1 MRAVDL
7 TKRYLKEC
15 IIYHRLDENKNTHL
29 EHLED
34 LIFNDGLPGGKA
46 AIQHLVG
53 FYEMLKGNAK
63 TSFNLTT
70 KWDGAP
76 AIFAGIDPADGKF
89 FVGTKGVFNKNPK
102 LNKSLADI
110 KANHPDKVVK
120 GENKSSE
127 GLRKKLATAFTNL
140 RKLNFTGVVQ
150 GDLLWCAKEDIQTA
164 NIKGEEYIVFK
175 PNTIIYAVPKNSDLA
190 KEILS
195 SNIGIV
201 FHTEYVGGPTL
212 ADMNAKFG
220 YDASALGDGS
230 NAGVW
235 YRDAIIKDY
244 SGQVTM
250 TADESAMLKSA
261 IEDANKNLSN
271 MGNLEFLKNNEFGQD
286 LRERIKTSVNKII
299 KDQGQFEKDPA
310 AFATAFITDYKTVM
324 KKAIEGLKLDK
335 NKVTK
340 TQLMLDGIK
349 FLEDNTQE
357 IVSAYVVYLDL
368 IRAKEMIVKKLA
380 NVKQIDTFVQN
391 AEGDYEVTGEEGF
404 VAVDHIGNAIKLVDR
419 LDFSLKNFGSGK
431 PGA

>member
-89 FVGTKGVFNKNPK
+89 FVGTKGVFNKDPK

-120 GENKSSE
+120 GETKSAE

-140 RKLNFTGVVQ
+140 QKLNFTGVVQ
-150 GDLLWCAKEDIQTA
+150 GDMLFSKEDIQTA

-261 IEDANKNLSN
+261 IEDANKNLSK
-271 MGNLEFLKNNEFGQD
+271 MGNLEFLKNNEFGQN

-299 KDQGQFEKDPA
+299 KDQGQFEKDPT
-310 AFATAFITDYKTVM
+310 AFATAFITDYKSVM
-324 KKAIEGLKLDK
+324 KKAIEGVKLDK
-335 NKVTK
+335 TKVAKTK
-340 TQLMLDGIK
+340 LMLDGIK
-349 FLEDNTQE
+349 FLEDNTPE

-391 AEGDYEVTGEEGF
+391 AEGDYDVTGEEGF

-419 LDFSLKNFGSGK
+419 LDFSLKNFGSGR

>member
-7 TKRYLKEC
+7 TRQYIKEC
-15 IIYHRLDENKNTHL
+15 VIHHRLDENKNTHL

-46 AIQHLVG
+46 AINHLLG

-63 TSFNLTT
+63 SKFNLTT

-89 FVGTKGVFNKNPK
+89 FVGTKGVFNRNPK

-110 KANHPDKVVK
+110 KSNHPDKVVK
-120 GENKSSE
+120 GETKSAE

-140 RKLNFTGVVQ
+140 QKLNFTGVVQ
-150 GDLLWCAKEDIQTA
+150 GDMLFSKDDIETA

-195 SNIGIV
+195 SNMGIV

-212 ADMNAKFG
+212 ADMDAKFG

-250 TADESAMLKSA
+250 TADESDALKTA
-261 IEDANKNLSN
+261 IEDANKNLSK
-271 MGNLEFLKNNEFGQD
+271 MGNLEFLKNNEFGQN
-286 LRERIKTSVNKII
+286 LRDRIKASVNKII
-299 KDQGQFEKDPA
+299 RDQGEFEKDPK
-310 AFATAFITDYKTVM
+310 AFATAFINDYKSAM
-324 KKAIEGLKLDK
+324 KKAIEAVKTDK
-335 NKVTK
+335 TKVAKTK
-340 TQLMLDGIK
+340 MMLDGIK
-349 FLEDNTQE
+349 FLEENTNE
-357 IVSAYVVYLDL
+357 IVSAYIVYLDL
-368 IRAKEMIVKKLA
+368 IRAKELIVKKLA
-380 NVKQIDTFVQN
+380 NIRQIDTFVQN
-391 AEGDYEVTGEEGF
+391 AEGDYDVTGEEGF

-419 LDFSLKNFGSGK
+419 LDFSVKNFGTGR

>member
-7 TKRYLKEC
+7 TRQYIKEC
-15 IIYHRLDENKNTHL
+15 VIHHRLDENKNTHL

-46 AIQHLVG
+46 AINHLLG

-63 TSFNLTT
+63 SKFNLTT

-89 FVGTKGVFNKNPK
+89 FVGTKGVFNRNPK

-110 KANHPDKVVK
+110 KSNHPDKVVK
-120 GENKSSE
+120 GETKSAE

-140 RKLNFTGVVQ
+140 QKLNFTGVVQ
-150 GDLLWCAKEDIQTA
+150 GDMLFSKDDIETA

-195 SNIGIV
+195 SNMGIV

-212 ADMNAKFG
+212 ADMDAKFG
-220 YDASALGDGS
+220 YNASALGDGS

-250 TADESAMLKSA
+250 TADESEALKTA
-261 IEDANKNLSN
+261 IEDANKNLSK
-271 MGNLEFLKNNEFGQD
+271 MGNLEFLKNNEFGQN
-286 LRERIKTSVNKII
+286 LRDRIKASVNKII
-299 KDQGQFEKDPA
+299 RDQGEFEKDPK
-310 AFATAFITDYKTVM
+310 AFATAFINDYKSAM
-324 KKAIEGLKLDK
+324 KKAIEAVKTDK
-335 NKVTK
+335 TKVAKTK
-340 TQLMLDGIK
+340 MMLDGIK
-349 FLEDNTQE
+349 FLEENTNE
-357 IVSAYVVYLDL
+357 IVSAYIVYLDL
-368 IRAKEMIVKKLA
+368 IRAKELIVKKLA
-380 NVKQIDTFVQN
+380 NIRQIDTFVQN
-391 AEGDYEVTGEEGF
+391 AEGDYDVTGEEGF

-419 LDFSLKNFGSGK
+419 LDFSVKNFGTGR

>member
-7 TKRYLKEC
+7 TKTYINEC
-15 IIYHRLDENKNTHL
+15 VYYHRLDEAKNTHL

-46 AIQHLVG
+46 AINHLVG
-53 FYEMLKGNAK
+53 FYEMLKGSAK

-89 FVGTKGVFNKNPK
+89 FVGTKGVFNRNPK

-110 KANHPDKVVK
+110 KVNHPDKVVK
-120 GENKSSE
+120 GETKSAE
-127 GLRKKLATAFTNL
+127 GLRKKLVTAFTNL
-140 RKLNFTGVVQ
+140 QKLNFTGVVQ
-150 GDLLWCAKEDIQTA
+150 GDMLFSKGDIQTA

-175 PNTIIYAVPKNSDLA
+175 PNTIIYAVPKNSNLA

-195 SNIGIV
+195 ANIGIV

-220 YDASALGDGS
+220 YDASALGDGG

-250 TADESAMLKSA
+250 TEDESNLLKSA
-261 IEDANKNLSN
+261 IEDANKNLSK
-271 MGNLEFLKNNEFGQD
+271 MGNLEFLKNNEFGQN

-299 KDQGQFEKDPA
+299 RDQGQFEKDPT
-310 AFATAFITDYKTVM
+310 AFATAFINDYKMVM
-324 KKAIEGLKLDK
+324 KKAIEQVKTDK
-335 NKVTK
+335 TKVAK
-340 TQLMLDGIK
+340 TQLMLNGIK
-349 FLEDNTQE
+349 FLEDNTQQ

-380 NVKQIDTFVQN
+380 NISQMDTFVQN
-391 AEGDYEVTGEEGF
+391 AEGDYDVTGEEGF

-419 LDFSLKNFGSGK
+419 LDFSVKNFGSGR

>member
-7 TKRYLKEC
+7 TRQYIKEC
-15 IIYHRLDENKNTHL
+15 VIHHRLDENKNTHL

-46 AIQHLVG
+46 AINHLLG

-63 TSFNLTT
+63 SKFNLTT

-89 FVGTKGVFNKNPK
+89 FVGTKGVFNRNPK

-110 KANHPDKVVK
+110 KSNHPDKVVK
-120 GENKSSE
+120 GETKSAE

-140 RKLNFTGVVQ
+140 QKLNFTGVVQ
-150 GDLLWCAKEDIQTA
+150 GDMLFSKDDIETA

-195 SNIGIV
+195 SNMGIV

-212 ADMNAKFG
+212 ADMDAKFG

-250 TADESAMLKSA
+250 TADESEALKTA
-261 IEDANKNLSN
+261 IEDANKNLSK
-271 MGNLEFLKNNEFGQD
+271 MGNLEFLKNNEFGQN
-286 LRERIKTSVNKII
+286 LRDRIKASVNKII
-299 KDQGQFEKDPA
+299 RDQGEFEKDPK
-310 AFATAFITDYKTVM
+310 AFATAFINDYKSAM
-324 KKAIEGLKLDK
+324 KKAIEAVKTDK
-335 NKVTK
+335 TKVAKTK
-340 TQLMLDGIK
+340 MMLDGIK
-349 FLEDNTQE
+349 FLEENTNE
-357 IVSAYVVYLDL
+357 IVSAYIVYLDL
-368 IRAKEMIVKKLA
+368 IRAKELIVKKLA
-380 NVKQIDTFVQN
+380 NIRQIDTFVQN
-391 AEGDYEVTGEEGF
+391 AEGDYDVTGEEGF

-419 LDFSLKNFGSGK
+419 LDFSVKNFGTGR

>member
-7 TKRYLKEC
+7 TRQYIKEC
-15 IIYHRLDENKNTHL
+15 VIHHRLDESKNTHL

-46 AIQHLVG
+46 AINHLLG

-63 TSFNLTT
+63 SKFNLTT

-89 FVGTKGVFNKNPK
+89 FVGTKGVFNRNPK

-110 KANHPDKVVK
+110 KSNHPDKVVK
-120 GENKSSE
+120 GETKSAE

-140 RKLNFTGVVQ
+140 QKLNFTGVVQ
-150 GDLLWCAKEDIQTA
+150 GDMLFSKDDIETA

-195 SNIGIV
+195 SNMGIV

-212 ADMNAKFG
+212 ADMDAKFG

-250 TADESAMLKSA
+250 TADESEALKTA
-261 IEDANKNLSN
+261 IEDANKNLSK
-271 MGNLEFLKNNEFGQD
+271 MGNLEFLKNNEFGQN
-286 LRERIKTSVNKII
+286 LRDRIKASVNKII
-299 KDQGQFEKDPA
+299 RDQGEFEKDPK
-310 AFATAFITDYKTVM
+310 AFATAFINDYKSAM
-324 KKAIEGLKLDK
+324 KKAIEAVKTDK
-335 NKVTK
+335 TKVAKTK
-340 TQLMLDGIK
+340 MMLDGIK
-349 FLEDNTQE
+349 FLEENTNE
-357 IVSAYVVYLDL
+357 IVSAYIVYLDL
-368 IRAKEMIVKKLA
+368 IRAKELIVKKLA
-380 NVKQIDTFVQN
+380 NIRQIDTFVQN
-391 AEGDYEVTGEEGF
+391 AEGDYDVTGEEGF

-419 LDFSLKNFGSGK
+419 LDFSVKNFGTGR

>member
-7 TKRYLKEC
+7 TKSYLKEC
-15 IIYHRLDENKNTHL
+15 TIYHRLDENKNTHL

-34 LIFNDGLPGGKA
+34 LIFNNGLTGGKQA
-46 AIQHLVG
+46 VDYLVS
-53 FYEMLKGNAK
+53 FYEMLKGSSK
-63 TSFNLTT
+63 TKFNLTT

-89 FVGTKGVFNKNPK
+89 FVGTKGVFNKSPK

-110 KANHPDKVVK
+110 KSNHPDKLVK
-120 GENKSSE
+120 GETQSAE
-127 GLRKKLATAFTNL
+127 GLRKKLISAFTNL

-150 GDLLWCAKEDIQTA
+150 GDMLFTKDDIQTA
-164 NIKGEEYIVFK
+164 TIKGEEFIVFK
-175 PNTIIYAVPKNSDLA
+175 PNTIIYAVPKNSNLA

-195 SNIGIV
+195 ANIGIV

-212 ADMNAKFG
+212 ADMSAKFG
-220 YDASALGDGS
+220 YDASALGNGA

-250 TADESAMLKSA
+250 TADESASLKAS
-261 IEDANKNLSN
+261 IETANSKLSSI
-271 MGNLEFLKNNEFGQD
+271 GDLEFLKNNEFGQN

-299 KDQGQFEKDPA
+299 RDQGRFEQDPK

-324 KKAIEGLKLDK
+324 KKAIDSVKTDK
-335 NKVTK
+335 TKVAK
-340 TQLMLDGIK
+340 TQLMLNGIK

-357 IVSAYVVYLDL
+357 IVSAYVVYLEL
-368 IRAKEMIVKKLA
+368 IRAKEMIVNKLA
-380 NVKQIDTFVQN
+380 NVKQIDTFVQT
-391 AEGDYEVTGEEGF
+391 ADGDYEVTGEEGF

-419 LDFSLKNFGSGK
+419 LDFSAKNFGSGR

>member
-1 MRAVDL
+1 MKFLEISKPLVTTIL
-7 TKRYLKEC
+7 TESLLEA
-15 IIYHRLDENKNTHL
+15 DGKNTHL

-34 LIFNDGLPGGKA
+34 NIFNKGHEGAKEAVDYLYSLH
-46 AIQHLVG
+46 Q
-53 FYEMLKGNAK
+53 MLEGNTK
-63 TSFNLTT
+63 TPVSMTT

-76 AIFAGIDPADGKF
+76 AIVAGKDPQTGKF
-89 FVGTKGVFNKNPK
+89 FVGTKGVFAKNPK
-102 LNKSLADI
+102 MNFTNSDIEKYHADQGDKDASGLRNKLKLALKHLSRLNWDTVAQGDMLFAGPGDI
-110 KANHPDKVVK
+110 KEQVID
-120 GENKSSE
+120 GE
-127 GLRKKLATAFTNL
+127 
-140 RKLNFTGVVQ
+140 Q
-150 GDLLWCAKEDIQTA
+150 
-164 NIKGEEYIVFK
+164 YIVFK
-175 PNTIIYAVPKNSDLA
+175 PNTIVYAVPKNSDLA

-261 IEDANKNLSN
+261 IEDANKNLSK
-271 MGNLEFLKNNEFGQD
+271 MGNLEFLKNNEFGQN

-299 KDQGQFEKDPA
+299 KDQGQFEKDPT
-310 AFATAFITDYKTVM
+310 AFATAFITDYKSVM
-324 KKAIEGLKLDK
+324 KKAIEGVKLDK
-335 NKVTK
+335 TKVAKTK
-340 TQLMLDGIK
+340 LMLDGIK
-349 FLEDNTQE
+349 FLEDNTPE

-391 AEGDYEVTGEEGF
+391 AEGDYDVTGEEGF

-419 LDFSLKNFGSGK
+419 LDFSLKNFGSGR

>member
-7 TKRYLKEC
+7 TKRYIAEC
-15 IIYHRLDENKNTHL
+15 TFHHRLDEAKNTHL

-53 FYEMLKGNAK
+53 FYEMLKGSAK

-76 AIFAGIDPADGKF
+76 AIFAGIDPTDGKF
-89 FVGTKGVFNKNPK
+89 FVGTKGVFNRNPK

-110 KANHPDKVVK
+110 KTNHPDKVVK
-120 GENKSSE
+120 GETKSAE
-127 GLRKKLATAFTNL
+127 GLRKKLVTAFTHL
-140 RKLNFTGVVQ
+140 QKLNFTGVVQ
-150 GDLLWCAKEDIQTA
+150 GDMLFSKGDIQTA

-195 SNIGIV
+195 SNMGIV

-220 YDASALGDGS
+220 YDASALGDGG

-250 TADESAMLKSA
+250 TADESAILKSA

-271 MGNLEFLKNNEFGQD
+271 MGNLEFLKNNEFGQN

-299 KDQGQFEKDPA
+299 RDQGQFEKDPTS
-310 AFATAFITDYKTVM
+310 FATAFISDYKTVM
-324 KKAIEGLKLDK
+324 KKAIESVKTDK
-335 NKVTK
+335 TKVAK

-380 NVKQIDTFVQN
+380 NIRQMDTFVQN
-391 AEGDYEVTGEEGF
+391 AEGDYDVTGEEGF

-419 LDFSLKNFGSGK
+419 LDFSVKNFGSGR

>member
-7 TKRYLKEC
+7 TRQYIKEC
-15 IIYHRLDENKNTHL
+15 VIHHRLDESKNTHL

-46 AIQHLVG
+46 AINHLLG

-63 TSFNLTT
+63 SKFNLTT

-89 FVGTKGVFNKNPK
+89 FVGTKGVFNRNPL

-110 KANHPDKVVK
+110 KSNHPDKVVK
-120 GENKSSE
+120 GETKSAE

-140 RKLNFTGVVQ
+140 QKLNFTGVVQ
-150 GDLLWCAKEDIQTA
+150 GDMLFSKDDIETA

-175 PNTIIYAVPKNSDLA
+175 PNTIIYAVPKDSDLA

-195 SNIGIV
+195 SNMGIV

-212 ADMNAKFG
+212 ADMDAKFG

-250 TADESAMLKSA
+250 TAEESQALKTA
-261 IEDANKNLSN
+261 IEDAHKNLSK
-271 MGNLEFLKNNEFGQD
+271 MGNLEFLKNNEFGQN
-286 LRERIKTSVNKII
+286 LRDRIKASVNKII
-299 KDQGQFEKDPA
+299 RDQGEFEKDPKT
-310 AFATAFITDYKTVM
+310 FATTFINDYKTAM
-324 KKAIEGLKLDK
+324 KKAIEAVKTDK
-335 NKVTK
+335 TKVAKTK
-340 TQLMLDGIK
+340 MMLDGIK
-349 FLEDNTQE
+349 FLEDNTNE
-357 IVSAYVVYLDL
+357 IVSAYIVYLDL
-368 IRAKEMIVKKLA
+368 IRAKELIVKKLA
-380 NVKQIDTFVQN
+380 NIRQIDTFVQN
-391 AEGDYEVTGEEGF
+391 AEGDYDVTGEEGF

-419 LDFSLKNFGSGK
+419 LDFSVKNFGTGR